1 MSTNATSIANQH
13 ALIGHHRQR
22 EWFRTAIAKG
32 RLASTFLFI
41 GPEGIGKKTFAMYLA
56 KSLFCERVSA
66 AKLEPC
72 GVCSSCVQ
80 VAAGSHPD
88 ILQVCKPED
97 RAIIP
102 VELLVGRRDARMQEG
117 LCHDIRLRPM
127 SGDRRVAILDDCDVL
142 NNEGANAILKTLEE
156 PPPNALIVLIGTSLQ
171 RQLPTIR
178 SRCQVVRF
186 DVPIGE
192 EANQILRQRSG
203 EEELSQASLDLAME
217 IAGGDLAKATMFLNE
232 EVREFSEHLSRM
244 LGEEPPE
251 AMTLAKSITTFV
263 EAAGKEAPERR
274 NRMRQA
280 SSLVAEHYR
289 QRIRTAAQSNQT
301 EVGNLEVESWLYR
314 LQRSLDVRYQVDRNA
329 NQATLI
335 ESWAV
340 DLQRGS
346 ELED

>member
-1 MSTNATSIANQH
+1 MASIAKVET
-13 ALIGHHRQR
+13 LIGHHRQR

-41 GPEGIGKKTFAMYLA
+41 GPEGIGKRTFAIFLA
-56 KSLFCERVSA
+56 KALLCERVA
-66 AKLEPC
+66 AVELDPC
-72 GVCSSCVQ
+72 GECPSCVQ

-88 ILQVCKPED
+88 ILQVAKPED

-102 VELLVGRRDARMQEG
+102 VELLVGRREARMQEG

-142 NNEGANAILKTLEE
+142 NTEGANAILKTLEE

-186 DVPIGE
+186 DVPRGDEATEILKRRRGE
-192 EANQILRQRSG
+192 A
-203 EEELSQASLDLAME
+203 ELDDESLASAMRF
-217 IAGGDLAKATMFLNE
+217 AGGDLGKAAMFLDE
-232 EVREFSEHLSRM
+232 EVREFSEQLTRI
-244 LGEEPPE
+244 LNEEPPE
-251 AMTLAKSITTFV
+251 AIALAKLITTFV
-263 EAAGKEAPERR
+263 EAAGKEAPARR

-280 SSLVAEHYR
+280 SSLAAEHYR
-289 QRIRTAAQSNQT
+289 ELIRIAAQSNQPQA
-301 EVGNLEVESWLYR
+301 GNLEVDRWLYR
-314 LQRSLDVRYQVDRNA
+314 MQRSLDVRYQVDRNA

-346 ELED
+346 DFEV